1 MRVFGISSGVVNG
14 GSTVTVRHKADGNV
28 ETIGFSGIPTYAEGQ
43 LVTLGATRLIKQGD
57 VWALTLPAF
66 TSTFIAQ
73 LRVEYGTRTWK
84 SAPFSIAI
92 DADDEIAVRDA
103 FTAENFKAVT
113 DELSAA
119 RGESE
124 TLGDRLDAADEAD
137 EALGERIAAVEIPG
151 IVAVA
156 ESRTLALTDAGKMLK
171 VTADPSAVTL
181 TIPANET
188 AAFPVG
194 TRIEIMSYSDHDVT
208 VASVEGVGLY
218 SNQSYKNIGPDC
230 VATLIKMQTDD
241 WILSGT
247 LKAAE

>member
-66 TSTFIAQ
+66 A
-73 LRVEYGTRTWK
+73 
-84 SAPFSIAI
+84 AAFSIAI
-92 DADDEIAVRDA
+92 DADDEIAVDAA

-113 DELSAA
+113 DEITAA

-124 TLGDRLDAADEAD
+124 SLGDRLDAADEAV
-137 EALGERIAAVEIPG
+137 EALGERIDAVEIPG

-241 WILSGT
+241 WVLYGT